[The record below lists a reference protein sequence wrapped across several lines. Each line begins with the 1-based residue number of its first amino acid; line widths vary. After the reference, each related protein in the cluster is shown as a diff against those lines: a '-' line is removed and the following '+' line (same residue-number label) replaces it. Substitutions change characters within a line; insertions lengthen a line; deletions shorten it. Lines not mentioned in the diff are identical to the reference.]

1 MFDLMLAVKVSNS
14 TVVVEESAQPECKDG
29 DVLVKMR
36 SCGLCGSDLEKV
48 YGKYSMSSGRVG
60 HEPAGEVIEVG
71 NKVKRIAKGDRV
83 FVHHHVSCYSCWYC
97 THGDYTMCEMYQKS
111 NLEPCGL
118 SQEFLVPEWNV
129 NRGGLLHLPD
139 NISYEE
145 AALIEPLACCIR
157 AFNKS
162 GIRHGD
168 NVAIIGA
175 GPTGVMHM
183 LLSENAGANQLFI
196 LDINDYRLKF
206 TKSYQNTF
214 TFNPNT
220 TSNIVERIKEL
231 SHGIGVDLTI
241 IATGNPLAVDQ
252 ALSLT
257 RRGGKI
263 LLFGVPPKGSILKVN
278 LSSIYSNELTLTS
291 SYGCSEIETNQALSL
306 ISQKS
311 IDVKPLITHRFKIEQ
326 SAEAFRCAKDANG
339 VMKVIIT
346 SQ

>member
-14 TVVVEESAQPECKDG
+14 TVVVEECVHPECKDG

-36 SCGLCGSDLEKV
+36 TCGLCGSDLEKV

-111 NLEPCGL
+111 NIEPCGL
-118 SQEFLVPEWNV
+118 SQEFLVPKWNV

-139 NISYEE
+139 NISYDE

-183 LLSENAGANQLFI
+183 LLSENAGANHLFVI
-196 LDINDYRLKF
+196 DINDYRLKF
-206 TKSYQNTF
+206 TESYQNTF

-220 TSNIVERIKEL
+220 ASNIVERIKEL
-231 SHGIGVDLTI
+231 SHGIGADLTI

-263 LLFGVPPKGSILKVN
+263 LLFGVPPKDSMLKLD
-278 LSSIYSNELTLTS
+278 LSLIYSNELNVTS

-311 IDVKPLITHRFKIEQ
+311 IDVKPLITHRFRIEQ

-346 SQ
+346 S